1 MKRLM
6 ILLLSAGYIA
16 CAPCLGHAAEET
28 SSSVEPHG
36 ILHKLVMYVPN
47 RVLDMLD
54 VVRLRARVGPGVALN
69 VRVTNLAAVFL
80 GSYQTVYAGLPGPRN
95 GPTPKLPIGFEHQTG
110 AQVSIADVTAEGAAG
125 PDYGPAEIGL
135 GAHVLLV
142 GLDAGVEPLELLD
155 LVAGLFFIDLR
166 ADDL

>member
-28 SSSVEPHG
+28 SPAVEPHS
-36 ILHKLVMYVPN
+36 ILHKVAMYIPN
-47 RVLDMLD
+47 RVLDILD
-54 VVRLRARVGPGVALN
+54 VVRLRVRVGPGIALDA
-69 VRVTNLAAVFL
+69 RVTNLAAVFL
-80 GSYQTVYAGLPGPRN
+80 GAYETVYAGLPGPRN
-95 GPTPKLPIGFEHQTG
+95 GPTPKLPVGLESQIG

-142 GLDAGVEPLELLD
+142 GFDAGVEPLELLD

>member
-28 SSSVEPHG
+28 SPAAEPHS
-36 ILHKLVMYVPN
+36 ILHKVAMYIPN
-47 RVLDMLD
+47 RVLD
-54 VVRLRARVGPGVALN
+54 
-69 VRVTNLAAVFL
+69 T
-80 GSYQTVYAGLPGPRN
+80 
-95 GPTPKLPIGFEHQTG
+95 
-110 AQVSIADVTAEGAAG
+110 
-125 PDYGPAEIGL
+125 
-135 GAHVLLV
+135 
-142 GLDAGVEPLELLD
+142 

>member
-69 VRVTNLAAVFL
+69 VRVTNLAAV
-80 GSYQTVYAGLPGPRN
+80 
-95 GPTPKLPIGFEHQTG
+95 
-110 AQVSIADVTAEGAAG
+110 
-125 PDYGPAEIGL
+125 
-135 GAHVLLV
+135 LLV